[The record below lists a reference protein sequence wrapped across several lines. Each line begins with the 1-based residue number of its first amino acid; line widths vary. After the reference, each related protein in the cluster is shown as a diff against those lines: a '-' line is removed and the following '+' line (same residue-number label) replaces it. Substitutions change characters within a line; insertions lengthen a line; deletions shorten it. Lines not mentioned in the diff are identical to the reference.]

1 MTEKM
6 NAAGAVKAALLV
18 LLAAAAVLALL
29 ILVPSSPALLVDEPV
44 VLKEI
49 DTGFINEWDEPV
61 LLLVT
66 GYSVCMA
73 VGAALAMLLTALV
86 NRLRGGKLTE
96 GLSLALMSGAFA
108 LVGSRLLY
116 CVLCWSYIMNDLGGT
131 WAFPVQLW
139 QGGYTMYGAILGGLL
154 GAFLWAKAS
163 GKCVLKTM
171 DTLIP
176 GMLLL
181 IAAGR
186 AGEYFSVQGGGN
198 DRATEALAMLPL
210 TKADYWGDPV
220 LAVCGYAVIVALIA
234 LVVSGVLLLR
244 RTPAGRAA
252 ENGLIIVSAWQ
263 ILLESLR
270 GDELIKFGFVR
281 LNMIA
286 AAVVLAAIITGRII
300 RCVKK
305 GGWTAWQIAR
315 IVLLLAGAGV
325 VIAIEF
331 ALDGKIKLPGVNNTM
346 LYAVDA
352 LAVTGMMLS
361 VLIADGREKEV
372 R

>member
-1 MTEKM
+1 M
-6 NAAGAVKAALLV
+6 NKNIVAVLKPVLLTV
-18 LLAAAAVLALL
+18 LAAACVLALL

-44 VLKEI
+44 ILAEF
-49 DTGFINEWDEPV
+49 DTGFVNEWDEPV
-61 LLLVT
+61 LLLIT
-66 GYSVCMA
+66 GYSVCIA
-73 VGAALAMLLTALV
+73 AGAALAVALTAV
-86 NRLRGGKLTE
+86 ITRLKGGKLAD
-96 GLSLALMSGAFA
+96 GLSLALVSGAFA
-108 LVGSRLLY
+108 LIGARVLY
-116 CVLCWSYIMNDLGGT
+116 CVLQWSYIMNDLGGT
-131 WAFPVQLW
+131 WLFPVQLW
-139 QGGYTMYGAILGGLL
+139 QGGYTMYGALLGGLL
-154 GAFLWAKAS
+154 GGLIWAKAT
-163 GKCVLKTM
+163 GKGFGKLADALV
-171 DTLIP
+171 P

-186 AGEYFSVQGGGN
+186 LGEYFTVQGGGN
-198 DRATEALAMLPL
+198 DRATEALSMLPL

-220 LAVCGYAVIVALIA
+220 LAVCGLAVIVAIVALIVT
-234 LVVSGVLLLR
+234 LVQLMQR
-244 RTPAGRAA
+244 APAGRAA

-286 AAVVLAAIITGRII
+286 AAVVLAAILAGRVIRSVKQTGW
-300 RCVKK
+300 K
-305 GGWTAWQIAR
+305 AWQIGR

-331 ALDGKIKLPGVNNTM
+331 ALDGKIKLPGVSNTM
-346 LYAVDA
+346 LDA
-352 LAVTGMMLS
+352 LAVMGMMLS